1 MVDSKHP
8 MHPDQLVFWELVKR
22 SERNRALLSRIAL
35 ELSGLSVPN
44 GVWFSELLNQLTWPE
59 YHGVLAMLLLRSEI
73 SLQWSNGDL
82 NKLEKWAK
90 SPD

>member
-1 MVDSKHP
+1 
-8 MHPDQLVFWELVKR
+8 MHPDQLTFWELINC
-22 SERNRALLSRIAL
+22 SQRNRALLSRIAL

-59 YHGVLAMLLLRSEI
+59 YHGVLAMLLLRSEM
-73 SLQWSNGDL
+73 SLQWSKGDL

>member
-22 SERNRALLSRIAL
+22 SERNKALLSRIAL
-35 ELSGLSVPN
+35 ELSDVAVPR
-44 GVWFSELLNQLTWPE
+44 GVWLSDLLYQLTSSE

-73 SLQWSNGDL
+73 SLQWSKGDL

-90 SPD
+90 SLD